1 MARTSTS
8 RATWDGTLQEGKGRF
23 EAGSGAFK
31 GTYTAGTRFGDNEG
45 TNPEEL
51 IAAALASCF
60 SMALAA
66 ALAKDGHAPRSI
78 ATTAHCTMDTVD
90 GKPTVTTIRLET
102 RGTVPGIDEA
112 AFRQAAEGTKTG
124 CPVSRALTGVKIS
137 VDAKLAG

>member
-8 RATWDGTLQEGKGRF
+8 RATWDGTLQEGTGRF
-23 EAGSGAFK
+23 EAASGAFE
-31 GTYTAGTRFGDNEG
+31 GTYTAGTRFGEDAG

-66 ALAKDGHAPRSI
+66 ALAKDGHEPQSI
-78 ATTAHCTMDTVD
+78 ATTAHCTVDTVD

-102 RGTVPGIDEA
+102 RGTVPGIDQT

-137 VDAKLAG
+137 VEATLAG